1 MISVEAWTTIRTLRA
16 QGHSISAISRQL
28 RLSRKAIRRALRN
41 NQPPRYQRNPVE
53 NPQLVPFIP
62 AIQQM
67 TSEQHLIGSRI
78 LNEIRTL
85 GYQGS
90 AAAFYRTWTRL
101 RPPQPDPRVT
111 ERFETA
117 PGVQCQFDWS
127 PYTVLFSGVL
137 TRVIV
142 YGCILSYSR
151 RLFYWASLDEAQPS
165 IYEALEEAFWHFG
178 GVPKTAL
185 VDNAKA
191 FVLNARPDR
200 FAWNPTFLELCGYYC
215 VEPQAC
221 APRRP
226 QTKGKCEKPFAF
238 LEQHFIKGHT
248 WEDFPRFCQALTRF
262 TAEVLDPR
270 EHHTTHQP
278 PLERFAE
285 ELPHLTPL
293 PATRYVGI
301 HALTRKV
308 SWDCMVAY
316 DGSRYSVPYVYAGK
330 RVWLRLSQGVR
341 LEILS
346 PTGAALATHALSPTR
361 GATVLDP
368 THYEGLRK
376 DTPRSKVVLVEAFQ
390 ARFPEQ
396 QRFLDGVLTQ
406 YKSNPVRH
414 LRGVLEL
421 ARQYPAEAMSAAFE
435 IACAYSTYSF
445 GFIRGVLQHQAQPLT
460 MLPQPTGVLADVPRL
475 AIKRDLRVYQGFLRP
490 VVQGDRHDH

>member
-1 MISVEAWTTIRTLRA
+1 MEVWTTIRTLRA

-28 RLSRKAIRRALRN
+28 HLSRKAIRHALRSTH
-41 NQPPRYQRNPVE
+41 PPRYQRKPVE
-53 NPQLVPFIP
+53 NPQLARFLP
-62 AIQQM
+62 AIHRM
-67 TSEQHLIGSRI
+67 TTEQHLIGSRI
-78 LNEIRTL
+78 LNEIRAA

-90 AAAFYRTWTRL
+90 AAAFYRTWIRL
-101 RPPQPDPRVT
+101 RPTQPDPRVT

-127 PYTVLFSGVL
+127 PYTVVLSGAL

-142 YGCILSYSR
+142 YECILSYSR
-151 RLFYWASLDEAQPS
+151 RLFYWASLDETQPS

-191 FVLNARPDR
+191 FVLNAHPDR

-215 VEPQAC
+215 LEPRAC
-221 APRRP
+221 APHRP

-238 LEQHFIKGHT
+238 LENHFIKGHS
-248 WEDFPRFCQALTRF
+248 WEDFPHFCRELARF
-262 TAEVLDPR
+262 TAEVVDRR

-285 ELPHLTPL
+285 DLPHLTPL

-308 SWDCMVAY
+308 SWDCMIAY
-316 DGSRYSVPYVYAGK
+316 DGSRYTSPSPYAGK
-330 RVWLRLSQGVR
+330 RVWLRVSQGRR

-346 PTGAALATHALSPTR
+346 PTGAVLATHALSPTK
-361 GATVLDP
+361 GATIIDP
-368 THYEGLRK
+368 AHYEGLRK

-390 ARFPEQ
+390 ARFPEEQ
-396 QRFLDGVLTQ
+396 PFLDGVLTQ
-406 YKSNPVRH
+406 YKTNPVSH
-414 LRGVLEL
+414 LRGILEL
-421 ARQYPAEAMSAAFE
+421 ARQYPPAAMSTAFHT
-435 IACAYSTYSF
+435 ACMYNTYSLRF
-445 GFIRGVLQHQAQPLT
+445 VRGVLQHQAQPLT
-460 MLPQPTGVLADVPRL
+460 TAPLRTGVLADVPRL
-475 AIKRDLRVYQGFLRP
+475 AIKRDLRAYQCLLQPAVPGGP
-490 VVQGDRHDH
+490 HDH